1 MTTRLDGV
9 GKRMAVTVAVLLS
22 STTLMSGRS
31 GGPLEDARVTISRDE
46 YGVPHVF
53 GSTLEAVWFGAGY
66 AQAQDRLWQAEMLRR
81 SATGTS
87 AEILGSSAIESD
99 VMARTLFGPPARR
112 AELFANASPQMQ
124 RILTSFVA
132 GMNAWIA
139 DATRLGTL
147 PPEYQGQGLVPRPWT
162 VDDTIAEAML
172 LLRTLGEFGADELTE
187 GAALQEWTDRLGPVE
202 ALKQFADTHWANDP
216 TATTSVPANGAVNPV
231 RRSAAP
237 VAAVPPGVREAFQR
251 FRDVHHQWER
261 HLESVGVS
269 RGPKSN
275 AIAIAPKLSADGHAL
290 LLGGPQI
297 GYSAPQLS
305 HEMGIHG
312 AGYDVTG
319 ISIAGLPG
327 IAVGVG
333 KEHAWTLTSGVSK
346 NNYIYAERLNA
357 QGQYS
362 FNGELHALDCRAEVI
377 AVRGSAPLVRPVCE
391 SVHGPVVASV
401 PGVVFTLKTSV
412 RGFEVQGIEAFHG
425 MMRARSYREF
435 ERALRQAVYNLN
447 VVYAD
452 AHGNI
457 AYWHVGRIPVPAET
471 DNVWLP
477 HDGSG
482 TAEWQ
487 GLVPFAELPHAL
499 NPSQGW
505 LASWNNKP
513 SAEWNNG
520 VSSGLGTFGTVHRVN
535 TLTTLLDGLAPRSVT
550 IDTLKDINRVAGTTT
565 DTPRAEGDGV
575 NAPPPSPFHVFVSTA
590 PLIDGMLDHVDPNAD
605 TRLPEALLLL
615 RNWDG
620 RQLDDDHDGV
630 YDNPAVVL
638 FNTWWRMMTARIF
651 LDDLGSA
658 TNENVVANLTYRLL
672 VPDAALALNRNYLG
686 AESARTAV
694 TRSLVDALDRL
705 QVRFGSPAP
714 AAWRQRTAEIIWTPL
729 GAGRVPNTPWMNRGT
744 YNQIVHLGDGPKMFG
759 FNVVP
764 AGQNGNP
771 FSPHFADQLELYVT
785 WRYKAMRLDRNDL
798 HQHTQSSITLTLPAQ

>member
-1 MTTRLDGV
+1 MTSRLGGL
-9 GKRMAVTVAVLLS
+9 GKRIALTLVVLLG
-22 STTLMSGRS
+22 STTLMSGRTDD
-31 GGPLEDARVTISRDE
+31 PLEDARVTISRDE

-87 AEILGSSAIESD
+87 AEILGSSAVESD

-112 AELFANASPQMQ
+112 ADLFANASPAMK
-124 RILTSFVA
+124 RILTAFVA
-132 GMNAWIA
+132 GMNAWIEE
-139 DATRLGTL
+139 ATRLGAL
-147 PPEYQGQGLVPRPWT
+147 PPEYQGSGLVPRPWT

-187 GAALQEWTDRLGPVE
+187 AAAFEEWKARLGLDE

-216 TATTSVPANGAVNPV
+216 TATTSVPPSGAINPV
-231 RRSAAP
+231 RRSAAT
-237 VAAVPPGVREAFQR
+237 AVTIPPGVRQAFQQ
-251 FRDVHHQWER
+251 FHDVHRQWER

-319 ISIAGLPG
+319 ISIAGVPG
-327 IAVGVG
+327 IAVGVAR
-333 KEHAWTLTSGVSK
+333 EHAWTLTSGVSK
-346 NNYIYAERLNA
+346 NNYIYVERLNA
-357 QGQYS
+357 QGQYT
-362 FNGELHALDCRAEVI
+362 FNGELHPLHCRAEVI
-377 AVRGSAPLVRPVCE
+377 AVRGAAPLVRPVCE

-401 PGVVFTLKTSV
+401 PGMVFTLKTAV
-412 RGFEVQGIEAFHG
+412 RGFELDGMEFFHG
-425 MMRARSYREF
+425 MMRARSYKEF
-435 ERALRQAVYNLN
+435 ERALTQAVYNLN

-452 AHGNI
+452 ARGNI
-457 AYWHVGRIPVPAET
+457 AYWHVGRIPVPAAT

-487 GLVPFAELPHAL
+487 GLVPFAKMPHAL

-513 SAEWNNG
+513 SPEWDNG

-535 TLTTLLDGLAPRSVT
+535 TLTNLLNGLAPRSVT
-550 IDTLKDINRVAGTTT
+550 VQTLKDINRIAGSTT
-565 DTPRAEGDGV
+565 DTPRAEGQGV

-590 PLIDGMLDHVDPNAD
+590 PLVDGMLAQVDPNTD
-605 TRLPEALLLL
+605 SRLHEALLLL

-620 RQLDDDHDGV
+620 LQLDENHDGV
-630 YDNPAVVL
+630 YDSPAVVL
-638 FNTWWRMMTARIF
+638 FNTWWRMLTARIF

-658 TNENVVANLTYRLL
+658 INENVVANLTYRLL
-672 VPDAALALNRNYLG
+672 VPGAALPLHRNYLG
-686 AESARTAV
+686 AEPLRTAV
-694 TRSLVDALDRL
+694 TKSLVDALDRL
-705 QVRFGSPAP
+705 QVRFGSSAP
-714 AAWRQRTAEIIWTPL
+714 GAWRQRTAEIVWTPL

-744 YNQIVHLGDGPKMFG
+744 YNQIVHLGKGPALFG

-764 AGQNGNP
+764 PGQNGNP
-771 FSPHFADQLELYVT
+771 FSPHFADQLDLYAT
-785 WRYKAMRLDRNDL
+785 WRYKPMHLNPSEL
-798 HQHTQSSITLTLPAQ
+798 QQHIESSVTLPVPVP